1 MQYEVLDL
9 INCLITPIF
18 FANMLSR
25 WPKSFVTTVYC
36 VVLTLKGYQLTLLLI
51 PAARQRHAHAKARSG
66 PVLCVFWSVWL
77 CLLAAQHAAAAVNSR
92 PAPKQTTFLRV
103 Q

>member
-25 WPKSFVTTVYC
+25 WPKSFVTMIYC
-36 VVLTLKGYQLTLLLI
+36 IVLTLKGYQLTLLLI

-66 PVLCVFWSVWL
+66 ALLCTVCV
-77 CLLAAQHAAAAVNSR
+77 V
-92 PAPKQTTFLRV
+92 
-103 Q
+103 